1 MRTFMEDLKSRIEQ
15 KKRLIDVAAG
25 RVPAELVLKDAQ
37 YVNVY
42 SGELLRGDIAIE
54 GGRIAGVGSYTGK
67 QELHPEGIV
76 CPGLMDAHI
85 HLESSL
91 VSPAEF
97 VKAVVPHGT
106 TAVVTDPHE
115 ITNVMG
121 TDGIEFM
128 LQATEGLPLD
138 VFFMLPS
145 CVPSTPLDEAGAE
158 LDWQAVDR
166 FYENPRVLGL
176 AEMMNAF
183 GVVHNDEAVLAK
195 IAAAEAHG
203 KCVDGHAPGLSGSE
217 LSAYVGAG
225 VGSDHECS
233 EPGEAMEKL
242 RRGQYIM
249 IRDGTA
255 ARNLEALAPLL
266 HGRAA
271 ERCLLCTDDKHP
283 IDLLEK
289 GHIDYILREAVRFGA
304 DPIAAVTAATKG
316 CAQYFRLYDRG
327 AVAPGLLADL
337 TVFDDL
343 EHFRVQQVFKN
354 GLLCYDGT
362 LAEFSAPEIDP
373 ALREKAQN
381 TFRVA
386 HIEAADF
393 AENGM
398 QGIIGMVPGQIV
410 STDNG
415 RTDHADPENDIL
427 RIAVIERHHGTGHIG
442 LGYIQGYGLRRG
454 AVATSIS
461 HDSHNLI
468 VVGANA
474 EDMAFAARR
483 IVENRGGI
491 TVVDGGKVLGEV
503 ALEIAGL
510 MSDTDLREVNARL
523 EAAKDAAYSLGV
535 GRGIDPFMTL
545 SFMSLPVIPTLRLT
559 TKGMVDVLTQQF
571 V

>member
-25 RVPAELVLKDAQ
+25 RVPAELVLKDVQ

-54 GGRIAGVGSYTGK
+54 GGRIAGVGSYTGR
-67 QELHPEGIV
+67 QELHLKGIV

-128 LQATEGLPLD
+128 LQATAGLPLD

-158 LDWQAVDR
+158 LDWQAIDR

-233 EPGEAMEKL
+233 DPGEAMEKL

-289 GHIDYILREAVRFGA
+289 GHIDYILRQAVRFGA

-491 TVVDGGKVLGEV
+491 TVVENGKVLGEV

-510 MSDTDLREVNARL
+510 MSDRDLREVNAQL
-523 EAAKDAAYSLGV
+523 EAAKAAAHRLGV
-535 GRGIDPFMTL
+535 NDGSDPFMTL

-559 TKGMVDVLTQQF
+559 TKGMVDVATQQF

>member
-1 MRTFMEDLKSRIEQ
+1 MEDLKSRIEQ

-54 GGRIAGVGSYTGK
+54 GGRIAGVGSYTGR

-158 LDWQAVDR
+158 LDWQAIDR

-233 EPGEAMEKL
+233 ELGEAMEKL

-289 GHIDYILREAVRFGA
+289 GHIDYILRQAVRFGA

-354 GLLCYDGT
+354 GRLCYDGT

-523 EAAKDAAYSLGV
+523 EAAKDAAYGLGV

>member
-1 MRTFMEDLKSRIEQ
+1 MNQLTIAIEQ

-25 RVPAELVLKDAQ
+25 RVPADLVLKDVQ

-42 SGELLRGDIAIE
+42 SGELLRGDIAIADNK
-54 GGRIAGVGSYTGK
+54 IAGVGSYCGRI
-67 QELHPEGIV
+67 ERHVDGIV

-97 VKAVVPHGT
+97 AKAVVPHGT
-106 TAVVTDPHE
+106 TCVVTDPHE

-121 TDGIEFM
+121 TAGIDFM
-128 LQATEGLPLD
+128 LAATEKLPLD
-138 VFFMLPS
+138 VLFMLPS
-145 CVPSTPLDEAGAE
+145 CVPATPLDESGAV
-158 LDWQAVDR
+158 LDWQSIDR
-166 FYENPRVLGL
+166 YYDNPRVLGL

-183 GVVHNDEAVLAK
+183 GVVHDDEGVLAK
-195 IAAAEAHG
+195 IAAAESRG
-203 KCVDGHAPGLSGSE
+203 RCVDGHAPALAGKE
-217 LSAYVGAG
+217 LDAYICAG
-225 VGSDHECS
+225 VGSDHECDNP
-233 EPGEAMEKL
+233 EEAMEKL

-249 IRDGTA
+249 VRDGTA

-266 HGRAA
+266 HGKSA

-289 GHIDYILREAVRFGA
+289 GHIDYILRQAVYFGA
-304 DPIAAVTAATKG
+304 DPIAAVTAATRN
-316 CAQYFRLYDRG
+316 CAQYFRLFDRG
-327 AVAPGLLADL
+327 AIAPGMLADL

-343 EHFRVQQVFKN
+343 EHFNVQQVYKN
-354 GLLCYDGT
+354 GVLRYDGT
-362 LAEFSAPEIDP
+362 LAAFQAPEIDP
-373 ALREKAQN
+373 ALRQKALD
-381 TFRVA
+381 TFHVA
-386 HIEAADF
+386 HISPADF

-398 QGIIGMVPGQIV
+398 QGVIGMVPGQIV

-415 RTDHADPENDIL
+415 RADHADPERDIL

-442 LGYIQGYGLRRG
+442 LGYIQGYGLKSG

-468 VVGANA
+468 VVGATA
-474 EDMAFAARR
+474 EDMAFAAQH
-483 IVENRGGI
+483 IVENCGGI
-491 TVVDGGKVLGEV
+491 TVVNRGKVLGDV
-503 ALEIAGL
+503 PLEIAGL
-510 MSDTDLREVNARL
+510 MSDTDLTVLNEKL
-523 EAAKDAAYSLGV
+523 EAAKDAAYALGV

-559 TKGMVDVLTQQF
+559 TRGMVDVLTQQF

>member
-15 KKRLIDVAAG
+15 KKKLIDVAAG

-54 GGRIAGVGSYTGK
+54 GGRIAGVGSYAGR

-128 LQATEGLPLD
+128 LQATAGLPLD

-158 LDWQAVDR
+158 LDWQAIDR

-233 EPGEAMEKL
+233 DPGEAMEKL

-289 GHIDYILREAVRFGA
+289 GHIDYILRQAVRFGA

-354 GLLCYDGT
+354 GRLCYDGT

-523 EAAKDAAYSLGV
+523 EAAKDAAYGLGV